1 MSRMSE
7 LALDIE
13 DMLREGYKAVTIAA
27 TLKIP
32 LEMVLDVEEDL
43 MQLANPRFYGPD
55 ADE

>member
-1 MSRMSE
+1 MSE